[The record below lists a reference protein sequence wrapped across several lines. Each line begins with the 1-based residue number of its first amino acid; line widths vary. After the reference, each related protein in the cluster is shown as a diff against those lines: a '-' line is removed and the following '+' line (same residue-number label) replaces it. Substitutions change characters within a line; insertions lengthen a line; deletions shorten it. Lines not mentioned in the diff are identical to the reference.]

1 MINEVE
7 SNGARH
13 GLGWGLICYL
23 IIKKNY
29 IVMTQDLTEK
39 DYPED
44 IIWIPWFYISIKIF
58 SVL

>member
-44 IIWIPWFYISIKIF
+44 II
-58 SVL
+58 